1 MSFLVLGLGKTGY
14 AVACYL
20 LNHGERVIATDD
32 HISWESIPETLRNHS
47 DFQFVPPSKLV
58 NFDLSSVEECITSP
72 GFPPHHVL
80 FAFLAEKGIPVV
92 SEIEFATRFITFPL
106 IGVTGS
112 CGKSTTVALIG
123 HILQEARLS
132 VFVGGNFGT
141 ALIESLEAPGGW
153 DWGIVELSS
162 FQLERTV
169 KARFHVAAFLNLFS
183 NHLDYHHTL
192 EGYFRAKQKIFEN
205 QRRDDVAILN
215 FTRPSWQTRLVKNL
229 RAQIVP
235 VTVSGRLR
243 EGFYVWE
250 KTIREAGVSD
260 REILSLER
268 YPLSGRHNWE
278 NLLVAVAVARTVG
291 IDQEPLAR
299 AVESFRGLPHRL
311 EWVGCING
319 VRYFNDSKSTTPA
332 ATKVAVEAVQ
342 GPVILILGGKAKIED
357 FSELAGVFA
366 SGKVK
371 EVIIYGVSRFV
382 VSRFVPSDLPM
393 HLVSSLSEAVEIAK
407 TRAQEGDAVLL
418 SPACTSWDQ
427 YKSFEERG
435 EHFRKLVHQVI
446 L

>member
-1 MSFLVLGLGKTGY
+1 MSFLILGLGKTGY

-20 LNHGERVIATDD
+20 LHRGERVIATDD
-32 HISWESIPETLRNHS
+32 HISWESIPEELRNHS
-47 DFQFVPPSKLV
+47 CFQFVPPSKLLS
-58 NFDLSSVEECITSP
+58 FDLSSVEECITSP

-123 HILQEARLS
+123 HILREARLS

-141 ALIESLEAPGGW
+141 ALVESLEAQGRW

-162 FQLERTV
+162 FQLERTI
-169 KARFHVAAFLNLFS
+169 KARFHIAAFLNLS
-183 NHLDYHHTL
+183 PNHLDYHQTL

-205 QRRDDVAILN
+205 QRRDDIAILN
-215 FTRPSWQTRLVKNL
+215 FTCPSWQTRLVKNL

-235 VTVSGRLR
+235 VTASGRLR
-243 EGFYVWE
+243 EGFYVRE
-250 KTIREAGVSD
+250 KVIREAGVSD
-260 REILSLER
+260 REILSLEQCSL
-268 YPLSGRHNWE
+268 PGRHNWE

-291 IDQEPLAR
+291 IDQGSIAQ
-299 AVESFRGLPHRL
+299 AVESFHGLPHRL
-311 EWVGCING
+311 EWIGCVNG
-319 VRYFNDSKSTTPA
+319 VHYFNDSKSTTPA
-332 ATKVAVEAVQ
+332 ATKVAVEAVP

-357 FSELAGVFA
+357 FSELTGVFA

-371 EVIIYGVSRFV
+371 AVIIYGVSRLV
-382 VSRFVPSDLPM
+382 VSRFVPSNLSM

-407 TRAQEGDAVLL
+407 KIAQEGDTVLL

-435 EHFRKLVHQVI
+435 EHFRRLVHQVI
-446 L
+446 V